1 MKLVEEW
8 KKELPCQ
15 FQGKANLSAIIDA
28 VGKQI
33 TGLETVFADLKEK
46 TDIRYAAGKN
56 LDMIGDIVGITRL
69 EAYKLLEITDID
81 ALDDEE
87 YRNVLYFQILK
98 KMY

>member
-15 FQGKANLSAIIDA
+15 FQGKVNLSAIIDA

-69 EAYKLLEITDID
+69 EAISFL
-81 ALDDEE
+81 
-87 YRNVLYFQILK
+87 RSRILTHWMMRPIGMSSIFK
-98 KMY
+98 S